1 VRSVGADLIA
11 PLSPQP
17 LVHRRPN
24 RTAVRRSAN
33 SAPTS
38 TETYIA
44 VGETLLTLHSTDS
57 GLWENQ
63 NALRAETLLAQTD
76 HEPGLGKLIGACQ
89 GMRELF
95 DRIERVAPT
104 NVSVLITG
112 ESGTGKELVAE
123 TIHELS
129 GRRAEPFI
137 AVNCGAIPAT
147 LVEAELFGYERG
159 SFTGAVRSQAGYFE
173 RAGRGTLFLD
183 ETAEM
188 PLDMQVK
195 LLRALESRCIC
206 RVGGEREIP
215 LHARV
220 IAATNRAVSEA
231 VSHNRLRADLLYRLA
246 VFHIEMPALRHRG
259 EDIELLAR
267 HFLTKLN
274 RADGTMKRL
283 SCDSLLYL
291 REHSWPGNVR
301 ELYNTVQRAFIL
313 ADLEL
318 DLRRADTYGP
328 TVEGAPASDGT
339 VMYRPGMSL
348 AEVERIVIMETLK
361 RCANNKTK
369 TAAVLGISLKTLY
382 NRLNEYRALE

>member
-1 VRSVGADLIA
+1 MDSSRVESEE
-11 PLSPQP
+11 PL
-17 LVHRRPN
+17 H
-24 RTAVRRSAN
+24 
-33 SAPTS
+33 
-38 TETYIA
+38 
-44 VGETLLTLHSTDS
+44 
-57 GLWENQ
+57 
-63 NALRAETLLAQTD
+63 AEELLARS
-76 HEPGLGKLIGACQ
+76 ENPGLGKLIGSCHA
-89 GMRELF
+89 MRELF
-95 DRIERVAPT
+95 DRIERVSPT

-112 ESGTGKELVAE
+112 ESGTGKELVAQ

-129 GRRAEPFI
+129 GRRTEPFI

-183 ETAEM
+183 EAAEM

-206 RVGGEREIP
+206 RVGGDREIP
-215 LHARV
+215 LHVRV
-220 IAATNRAVSEA
+220 IAATNQTVSEA
-231 VSHNRLRADLLYRLA
+231 VSHNRLRPDLLYRLA
-246 VFHIEMPALRHRG
+246 VFHIEMPALRQRG
-259 EDIELLAR
+259 DDIEVLAR
-267 HFLTKLN
+267 HFLSRLN
-274 RADGTMKRL
+274 RAEGTCKRL
-283 SCDSLLYL
+283 SNDSLAYL
-291 REHSWPGNVR
+291 HEHTWPGNVR
-301 ELYNTVQRAFIL
+301 ELHNTIQRAFIL
-313 ADLEL
+313 TDLEL

-328 TVEGAPASDGT
+328 SVESAPEPDGT

-348 AEVERIVIMETLK
+348 SEVERIVIAETLK